1 MALLDVNSPLIES
14 NLSNP
19 AFLRACDVSVTYP
32 ALHGRMSA
40 VDASQASNLIMDSRG
55 QVRGVRALDR
65 ISFELGHG
73 DRMAIVGRNGSGKTT
88 LLQVLAGILTP
99 HSGRVEKR
107 GRSTSLINVA
117 LGVQPEATGNRN
129 ITLRG
134 LAAGRTRVE
143 IEAKRQEIAVFSELG
158 DFLDMPVETY
168 SAGMKMRLTFAIAT
182 AFEPEI
188 LILDEWLSAGDSAFK
203 AKATKRMND
212 FVEKAGILVLASH
225 SRKLMEE
232 NCEQALWMDKGRVI
246 EFGPVKE
253 IIDAYE
259 STRQR

>member
-1 MALLDVNSPLIES
+1 
-14 NLSNP
+14 
-19 AFLRACDVSVTYP
+19 
-32 ALHGRMSA
+32 
-40 VDASQASNLIMDSRG
+40 
-55 QVRGVRALDR
+55 
-65 ISFELGHG
+65 
-73 DRMAIVGRNGSGKTT
+73 
-88 LLQVLAGILTP
+88 
-99 HSGRVEKR
+99 
-107 GRSTSLINVA
+107 
-117 LGVQPEATGNRN
+117 
-129 ITLRG
+129 
-134 LAAGRTRVE
+134 
-143 IEAKRQEIAVFSELG
+143 
-158 DFLDMPVETY
+158 MPVETY

-232 NCEQALWMDKGRVI
+232 NCEQALWIDKGRVI

-259 STRQR
+259 NYCET

>member
-1 MALLDVNSPLIES
+1 
-14 NLSNP
+14 
-19 AFLRACDVSVTYP
+19 
-32 ALHGRMSA
+32 MSA
-40 VDASQASNLIMDSRG
+40 VEASQDPNVIVDSRG

-65 ISFELGHG
+65 ISFGLGHG

-88 LLQVLAGILTP
+88 LLQVLAGILAP
-99 HSGRVEKR
+99 DSGSLEKR
-107 GRSTSLINVA
+107 GRSTSLINIA

-134 LAAGRTRVE
+134 LAASRTRHE
-143 IEAKRQEIAVFSELG
+143 IEAKRQEIAEFSELG

-203 AKATKRMND
+203 AKATRRMND

-232 NCEQALWMDKGRVI
+232 NCEQALWIDKGRVI

-259 STRQR
+259 NYRER